1 MEIFEHSEVTLSG
14 LTWTEAVLSITP
26 DNTEVQLAPGFA
38 NAPEDW
44 RAKIEAMGL
53 DPNQII
59 LSATHSHV
67 AYRHVKF
74 VEGESRYFLKDATDT
89 SQSYIP
95 HGWHII
101 TETNLLLA
109 TWASGGSSITMRR
122 NEDDS
127 ELFDVVGKFP
137 IEDDGL
143 VYEGFYYETMMRPV
157 HQANAIERF
166 ETLATERKD
175 MFNAL
180 MIRIIDETEIAAL
193 PGFQDWDNPI
203 GSKKPS
209 SIDIAPFRAIA
220 EQLKVCVV
228 EGQEILICGEPV
240 KALAFAGSG
249 GWDKWFW
256 ERRDDLVS
264 KYPGV
269 EFPEYEPLFWG
280 VCRIV

>member
-1 MEIFEHSEVTLSG
+1 MEIFEHSEITLSN

-26 DNTEVQLAPGFA
+26 DNTETQLAPGFA
-38 NAPEDW
+38 NTPEDW
-44 RAKIEAMGL
+44 KTQIEAMGL

-95 HGWHII
+95 RGWHII

-109 TWASGGSSITMRR
+109 TWASGGSSITIQR

-137 IEDDGL
+137 IESDGHR
-143 VYEGFYYETMMRPV
+143 YEGFYYETMMQPV
-157 HQANAIERF
+157 YQANAVQRF
-166 ETLATERKD
+166 ETLAAERKD
-175 MFNAL
+175 MFDTL
-180 MIRIIDETEIAAL
+180 MMKIIDETGIAAL
-193 PGFQDWDNPI
+193 PGFQDWEGPVDPA
-203 GSKKPS
+203 S
-209 SIDIAPFRAIA
+209 FREVAGQF
-220 EQLKVCVV
+220 EVYT
-228 EGQEILICGEPV
+228 EEQEITIDEKPV
-240 KALAFAGSG
+240 KALVFVGAS
-249 GWDKWFW
+249 GWDEWY
-256 ERRDDLVS
+256 RYQRDELVS

-269 EFPEYEPLFWG
+269 EFPEYESLVWG
-280 VCRIV
+280 VCQVA